1 MKFKIFGTILLL
13 IGILSA
19 QQKKLAPDFT
29 VTTIDG
35 KKVALS
41 DLRGKVVILDFWAT
55 WCPPCKKEIPGF
67 VELKKKYAKRLE
79 IVGISVDRGIEPVKE
94 FYRKNKMNYPVAM
107 ATKEILE
114 SYNAIYRL
122 QYIPTTF
129 IIDKEGYIH
138 DVKIGFISKDEF
150 EKLIQELIVDGKK

>member
-1 MKFKIFGTILLL
+1 MKFKIFGAILLL

-19 QQKKLAPDFT
+19 QQKKIAPDFT

-35 KKVALS
+35 KMVSLS
-41 DLRGKVVILDFWAT
+41 ELRGKAVILDFWAT
-55 WCPPCKKEIPGF
+55 WCPPCRKEIPGF
-67 VELKKKYAKRLE
+67 VELKKKYGKKLE
-79 IVGISVDRGIEPVKE
+79 IIGISVDRSVNQVKE

-138 DVKIGFISKDEF
+138 DVKVGFVSKDEF
-150 EKLIQELIVDGKK
+150 EKLIQKLIVDEKK